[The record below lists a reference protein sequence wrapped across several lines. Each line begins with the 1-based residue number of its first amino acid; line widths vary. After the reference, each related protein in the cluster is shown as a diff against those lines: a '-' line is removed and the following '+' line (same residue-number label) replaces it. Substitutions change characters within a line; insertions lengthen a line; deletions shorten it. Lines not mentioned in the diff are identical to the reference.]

1 MNIGLIGAGLMGTPM
16 GEKILAAKHSLIVYN
31 RTAEK
36 TKPLVDK
43 GAVQASSPVEVIEK
57 SDIIITMLANGDAVR
72 EMLFGARTSFK
83 NKTVLQMSTISAAES
98 KEFDKKTRAL
108 DGQYLEAPVL
118 GSGPQIREGKLIVM
132 VGGPYKLY
140 EKYSPA
146 LKVFTKRPLYIGEVG
161 KAAALKLAFNQ
172 LIASLTAAFS
182 LSFGIVQR
190 EGINTEI
197 FMNILRQSALYAPT
211 FDKKLDKMISK
222 DYSDVNFPVKHLLK
236 DVNLVIDEAKS
247 LGIDVTAV
255 EGVKGLL
262 QSAIDKGLQN
272 EDYSAMFLAVNP

>member
-1 MNIGLIGAGLMGTPM
+1 
-16 GEKILAAKHSLIVYN
+16 
-31 RTAEK
+31 
-36 TKPLVDK
+36 
-43 GAVQASSPVEVIEK
+43 
-57 SDIIITMLANGDAVR
+57 
-72 EMLFGARTSFK
+72 
-83 NKTVLQMSTISAAES
+83 
-98 KEFDKKTRAL
+98 
-108 DGQYLEAPVL
+108 
-118 GSGPQIREGKLIVM
+118 PQIREGKLIVM